1 MLRRTYLIALAI
13 FVAAFV
19 ALHPYLGPLEF
30 CGPGGCPHTVEAH
43 GTPHVDPSAVG
54 GTAAL
59 VAPIAALTLRPS
71 SDRRP
76 EEAYLSPEPLPPQ
89 PLLLSR

>member
-1 MLRRTYLIALAI
+1 LTLRPTYSIVVVVL
-13 FVAAFV
+13 VTAFV

-43 GTPHVDPSAVG
+43 GASHIDPVG
-54 GTAAL
+54 GAA
-59 VAPIAALTLRPS
+59 VMVMPIAALAFHPS

-76 EEAYLSPEPLPPQ
+76 EEAYLSPEPPPPQ
-89 PLLLSR
+89 LVSDR